1 MTGIGKLGQSLS
13 GDCLT
18 GIASDLMAGYQGP
31 AVCWLCSPHPC
42 VCDVDSCW
50 LQPWGLSY
58 HYEVWIILRSNT
70 P

>member
-1 MTGIGKLGQSLS
+1 MTGIGKLGQSLP

-42 VCDVDSCW
+42 GMCATWTRVGFSPGDRAAIARY
-50 LQPWGLSY
+50 G
-58 HYEVWIILRSNT
+58 
-70 P
+70 